1 MAGTGSPRPAKPA
14 PAWVKP
20 AAAPAPRAT
29 PAPAA
34 AADPAPEEAGGDDDA
49 PPRKSKYERPA
60 RTGREPGMATVF
72 LNVGRKHL
80 VTPADIVGK
89 IAGVTRLPA
98 TAVGAIDIH
107 QRHTLADVAEAEAA
121 FIVQK
126 LAGIKLKGVALEP
139 TLTTPGAAGET

>member
-1 MAGTGSPRPAKPA
+1 MN
-14 PAWVKP
+14 
-20 AAAPAPRAT
+20 

-139 TLTTPGAAGET
+139 TLTTPSAAGET